1 MIAVDTLVPAHVKD
15 KNQRVSVRQN
25 GWAFPFAVNR
35 GDVLAGKVIVNLILT
50 DWEMHCDT
58 GSWNA
63 LYVVFKVLDNYLNE
77 QYNRMLFG
85 LINSTVIFWHI
96 KAL

>member
-25 GWAFPFAVNR
+25 GRAFPFAVNR

-50 DWEMHCDT
+50 D
-58 GSWNA
+58 
-63 LYVVFKVLDNYLNE
+63 
-77 QYNRMLFG
+77 
-85 LINSTVIFWHI
+85 
-96 KAL
+96 

>member
-50 DWEMHCDT
+50 D
-58 GSWNA
+58 
-63 LYVVFKVLDNYLNE
+63 
-77 QYNRMLFG
+77 
-85 LINSTVIFWHI
+85 
-96 KAL
+96 